1 MISINNLSVSFGGF
15 LLFDEVN
22 FHINENDRIGLVG
35 RNGSGKT
42 TLLKIVAG
50 VSTPSSGD
58 IQRPAQ
64 LTIGYLPQE
73 MGYTKNSTVIDE
85 AMQAFSHIK
94 ALDKELAAVNRA
106 IYERD
111 DYESDSYRNLL
122 IKLNE
127 ITDKLSI
134 YASSNPR
141 AEAERVILGLG
152 FGRDEL
158 ERKRAELSVGWN
170 MRIELAKVLLRKPD
184 ILLLDEPTNHLDIE
198 SIRWLESYLTG
209 FKGAIIL
216 ISHDRRFLD
225 SITNRTVEIV
235 LGKMHDYKVSYT
247 KYQELRKERF
257 AQQKAAFDNQQKMIE
272 KTEEFIEKFRYKP
285 TKSNQVQSRIKQL
298 EKIDRIEIEED
309 DKSALH
315 LKFPPAPRSGQ
326 VVVKATDLAMAFGP
340 KKIFSNVNIIVE
352 RGDKIALVGKNGQG
366 KTTFMRL
373 VTEELLP
380 VAGKIAQGH
389 NVSIGYYAQNQED
402 LLDKNDTVLET
413 LDKIAVGDVRTKL
426 RDILGAFLFRGDD
439 VDKKVSVLS
448 GGERAR
454 LAMAKLILKP
464 CNLLL
469 LDEPTN
475 HMDIISKDILKTAL
489 KNYGGT
495 LIIVSHDRDFLD
507 GLAHKLYEFK
517 EGAAIEH
524 LGGLDGFLY
533 RKNIE
538 SFDELETPLKKDK
551 PTSMREESLHKKNVF
566 VNKAT
571 IKESNIAVKEDP
583 ALSYQEQ
590 REIERE
596 ARRKK
601 TKIEKCESKIT
612 DIENKIEKIE
622 QILSNNHNSVSLP
635 DTLNTYQ
642 ELKEALDKKL
652 EEWEELHD

>member
-15 LLFDEVN
+15 VLFDEVN
-22 FHINENDRIGLVG
+22 FHINDNDRIGLVG

-50 VSTPSSGD
+50 VSSPSSGN
-58 IQRPAQ
+58 IQRPSQ

-85 AMQAFSHIK
+85 ALQAFSHIK
-94 ALDKELAAVNRA
+94 ALEKELAAIN
-106 IYERD
+106 ITITERE
-111 DYESDSYRNLL
+111 DYESDSYRDLL

-127 ITDKLSI
+127 INDKLSL
-134 YASSNPR
+134 YTTSNPR
-141 AEAERVILGLG
+141 AQAEKVLFGLG
-152 FGRDEL
+152 FGADEL
-158 ERKRAELSVGWN
+158 NRKRKELSVGWN

-198 SIRWLESYLTG
+198 SIRWLESYLAG

-235 LGKMHDYKVSYT
+235 LGKMHDYKVSFT

-257 AQQKAAFDNQQKMIE
+257 AQQRAAFDNQQKMIE

-298 EKIDRIEIEED
+298 DKIERIEIEED

-326 VVVKATDLAMAFGP
+326 VVIKTTNLAMAFGP
-340 KKIFSNVNIIVE
+340 KKIFSNVDITVE
-352 RGDKIALVGKNGQG
+352 RGEKIALVGKNGEG

-373 VTEELLP
+373 ITEELLP
-380 VAGKIAQGH
+380 VAGKVVTGH
-389 NVSIGYYAQNQED
+389 NVVVGYYAQNQED
-402 LLDKNDTVLET
+402 LLNKEDTVLET
-413 LDKIAVGDVRTKL
+413 LDHIAVGDVRTKI
-426 RDILGAFLFRGDD
+426 RDILGAFLFRGED

-475 HMDIISKDILKTAL
+475 HMDIISKDILKKAL
-489 KNYGGT
+489 KNYAGT
-495 LIIVSHDRDFLD
+495 LLIVSHDRDFLD
-507 GLAHKLYEFK
+507 GLVDKLYEFK

-524 LGGLDGFLY
+524 LGGLEGFLY

-538 SFDELETPLKKDK
+538 NFDELEAPSLKRENSAPKKENSASKKESTTAIKEDSALTYQQQK
-551 PTSMREESLHKKNVF
+551 ELEREE
-566 VNKAT
+566 
-571 IKESNIAVKEDP
+571 
-583 ALSYQEQ
+583 
-590 REIERE
+590 
-596 ARRKK
+596 RRKRS
-601 TKIEKCESKIT
+601 KIEKCELAIT
-612 DIENKIEKIE
+612 EIENKIEKIE
-622 QILSNNHNSVSLP
+622 ETLSNNHNSVSLP
-635 DTLNTYQ
+635 DTLDAYHK
-642 ELKEALDKKL
+642 LKEALYAKL
-652 EEWEELHD
+652 EEWENLHN

>member
-15 LLFDEVN
+15 VLFDEVN
-22 FHINENDRIGLVG
+22 FHINDNDRVGLVG

-42 TLLKIVAG
+42 TLLKIIAG
-50 VSTPSSGD
+50 VSTPTSGE
-58 IQRPAQ
+58 IQKPSE

-85 AMQAFSHIK
+85 ALQAFSHIK
-94 ALDKELAAVNRA
+94 ELEKEFATINQSIA
-106 IYERD
+106 ERD
-111 DYESDSYRNLL
+111 DYESVSYRNLL

-127 ITDKLSI
+127 ITDKLSL
-134 YASSNPR
+134 YSSSNPR
-141 AEAERVILGLG
+141 AQAEKVLFGLG
-152 FGRDEL
+152 FGVDEL
-158 ERKRAELSVGWN
+158 DRRRAELSVGWN

-198 SIRWLESYLTG
+198 SIRWLENYLIG
-209 FKGAIIL
+209 FKGSIIL

-225 SITNRTVEIV
+225 SITNRTVEIM
-235 LGKMHDYKVSYT
+235 LGKMHDYKVSFT

-272 KTEEFIEKFRYKP
+272 KTEEFIDKFRYKA

-326 VVVKATDLAMAFGP
+326 VVLKATDLAMSFDS
-340 KKIFSNVNIIVE
+340 KKIFFNVDITVE
-352 RGDKIALVGKNGQG
+352 RGEKIALVGKNGEG

-373 VTEELLP
+373 VTEELQP
-380 VAGKIAQGH
+380 VAGKIVKGH
-389 NVSIGYYAQNQED
+389 NVEVGYYAQNQED
-402 LLDKNDTVLET
+402 LLDKDDTVLET
-413 LDKIAVGDVRTKL
+413 LDKIAVGDVRTKI
-426 RDILGAFLFRGDD
+426 RDILGAFLFRGED
-439 VDKKVSVLS
+439 VEKKVSVLS

-475 HMDIISKDILKTAL
+475 HMDIVSKDILKIAL

-495 LIIVSHDRDFLD
+495 LLIVSHDRDFLD
-507 GLAHKLYEFK
+507 GLVDKLYEFK

-524 LGGLDGFLY
+524 LGGLEGFLY
-533 RKNIE
+533 RKQIE
-538 SFDELETPLKKDK
+538 NFDELETSLKKE
-551 PTSMREESLHKKNVF
+551 SNANRENSG
-566 VNKAT
+566 T
-571 IKESNIAVKEDP
+571 IKEES
-583 ALSYQEQ
+583 ALSYQQQKEL
-590 REIERE
+590 ERE
-596 ARRKK
+596 AKRKK
-601 TKIEKCESKIT
+601 SKIEKCESEIT

-622 QILSNNHNSVSLP
+622 QILSDNHNSVSLP
-635 DTLNTYQ
+635 DTLNKYHK
-642 ELKEALDKKL
+642 LKEALDAKL
-652 EEWEELHD
+652 EEWESLHN

>member
-15 LLFDEVN
+15 VLFDEVN
-22 FHINENDRIGLVG
+22 FHINDNDRIGLVG

-50 VSTPSSGD
+50 VSSPSSGN
-58 IQRPAQ
+58 IQRPSQ

-85 AMQAFSHIK
+85 ALQAFSHIK
-94 ALDKELAAVNRA
+94 ALEKELAAIN
-106 IYERD
+106 ITITERE
-111 DYESDSYRNLL
+111 DYESDSYRDLL

-127 ITDKLSI
+127 INDKLSL
-134 YASSNPR
+134 YTTSNPR
-141 AEAERVILGLG
+141 AQAEKVLFGLG
-152 FGRDEL
+152 FGADEL
-158 ERKRAELSVGWN
+158 NRKRKELSVGWN

-198 SIRWLESYLTG
+198 SIRWLESYLAG

-235 LGKMHDYKVSYT
+235 LGKMHDYKVSFT

-257 AQQKAAFDNQQKMIE
+257 AQQRAAFDNQQKMIE

-298 EKIDRIEIEED
+298 DKIERIEIEED

-326 VVVKATDLAMAFGP
+326 VVIKTTNLAMAFGP
-340 KKIFSNVNIIVE
+340 KKIFSNVDITVE
-352 RGDKIALVGKNGQG
+352 RGEKIALVGKNGEG

-373 VTEELLP
+373 ITEELLP
-380 VAGKIAQGH
+380 VAGKVVTGH
-389 NVSIGYYAQNQED
+389 NVVVGYYAQNQED
-402 LLDKNDTVLET
+402 LLNKEDTVLET
-413 LDKIAVGDVRTKL
+413 LDHIAVGDVRTKI
-426 RDILGAFLFRGDD
+426 RDILGAFLFRGED

-475 HMDIISKDILKTAL
+475 HMDIISKDILKKAL
-489 KNYGGT
+489 KNYAGT
-495 LIIVSHDRDFLD
+495 LLIVSHDRDFLD
-507 GLAHKLYEFK
+507 GLVDKLYEFK

-524 LGGLDGFLY
+524 LGGLEGFLY

-538 SFDELETPLKKDK
+538 NFDELEAPSLKRENSAPKKENSASKKESTTAIKEDSALTYQQQK
-551 PTSMREESLHKKNVF
+551 ELEREE
-566 VNKAT
+566 
-571 IKESNIAVKEDP
+571 
-583 ALSYQEQ
+583 
-590 REIERE
+590 
-596 ARRKK
+596 RRKRS
-601 TKIEKCESKIT
+601 KIEKCELAIT
-612 DIENKIEKIE
+612 EIENKIEKIE
-622 QILSNNHNSVSLP
+622 ETLSNNHNSVSLP
-635 DTLNTYQ
+635 DTLDAYHK
-642 ELKEALDKKL
+642 LKEALDAKL
-652 EEWEELHD
+652 EEWENLHN

>member
-15 LLFDEVN
+15 VLFDEVN
-22 FHINENDRIGLVG
+22 FHINDNDRIGLVG

-42 TLLKIVAG
+42 TILKIIAG

-58 IQRPAQ
+58 IQRPSELA
-64 LTIGYLPQE
+64 IGYLPQE
-73 MGYTKNSTVIDE
+73 MSYTKNSTVIDE

-94 ALDKELAAVNRA
+94 DLEKELATINKTIA
-106 IYERD
+106 ERE
-111 DYESDSYRNLL
+111 DYESDSYLNLL
-122 IKLNE
+122 VKLNE
-127 ITDKLSI
+127 VTDRHTM

-141 AEAERVILGLG
+141 AEAERVLFGLG
-152 FGRDEL
+152 FGKDEL
-158 ERKRAELSVGWN
+158 NRKRAELSVGWN

-209 FKGAIIL
+209 FRGAIIL

-225 SITNRTVEIV
+225 SITDRTVEIV
-235 LGKMHDYKVSYT
+235 LGKMHDYKVSFT

-257 AQQKAAFDNQQKMIE
+257 AQQRAAFFNQQRMIE

-315 LKFPPAPRSGQ
+315 LKFPPAPRSGN
-326 VVVKATDLAMAFGP
+326 VVVKATNLAMAFGP
-340 KKIFSNVNIIVE
+340 KRIFSNVDITVE
-352 RGDKIALVGKNGQG
+352 RGEKIALVGKNGQG

-373 VTEELLP
+373 ITQELLP
-380 VAGKIAQGH
+380 VAGKVVTGH
-389 NVSIGYYAQNQED
+389 NVVVGYYAQNQED

-426 RDILGAFLFRGDD
+426 RDILGAFLFRGND

-475 HMDIISKDILKTAL
+475 HMDIVSKDILKMAL
-489 KNYGGT
+489 KNYEGT
-495 LIIVSHDRDFLD
+495 LLIVSHDRDFLD
-507 GLAHKLYEFK
+507 GLVDKLYEFK

-524 LGGLDGFLY
+524 LGGLEGFLY

-538 SFDELETPLKKDK
+538 NFDELETTLKKDNSLSK
-551 PTSMREESLHKKNVF
+551 SAVTKELSDTSS
-566 VNKAT
+566 
-571 IKESNIAVKEDP
+571 IKEDSALTYLQQKELD
-583 ALSYQEQ
+583 
-590 REIERE
+590 REIK
-596 ARRKK
+596 RKR
-601 TKIEKCESKIT
+601 TKIEKCELEISKI
-612 DIENKIEKIE
+612 ENELEKIE
-622 QILSNNHNSVSLP
+622 QALSNNHNSVSLP
-635 DTLNTYQ
+635 DTLDTYQ
-642 ELKEALDKKL
+642 KLKQALDAKL
-652 EEWEELHD
+652 EEWESLHD

>member
-15 LLFDEVN
+15 VLFDEVN
-22 FHINENDRIGLVG
+22 FHINDNDRIGLVG

-42 TLLKIVAG
+42 TILKIIAG

-58 IQRPAQ
+58 IQRPSELA
-64 LTIGYLPQE
+64 IGYLPQE

-85 AMQAFSHIK
+85 TMQAFSHIK
-94 ALDKELAAVNRA
+94 DLEKELATINKT
-106 IYERD
+106 ITERE
-111 DYESDSYRNLL
+111 DYESDSYLNLL
-122 IKLNE
+122 VKLNE
-127 ITDKLSI
+127 VTDRHTM

-141 AEAERVILGLG
+141 AEAERVLFGLG
-152 FGRDEL
+152 FGKDEL
-158 ERKRAELSVGWN
+158 NRKRAELSVGWN

-209 FKGAIIL
+209 FRGAIIL

-225 SITNRTVEIV
+225 SITDRTVEIV
-235 LGKMHDYKVSYT
+235 LGKMHDYKVSFT

-257 AQQKAAFDNQQKMIE
+257 AQQRAAFDNQQRMIE

-315 LKFPPAPRSGQ
+315 LKFPPAPRSGN
-326 VVVKATDLAMAFGP
+326 VVVKATNLAMAFGP
-340 KKIFSNVNIIVE
+340 KRIFSNVDITVE
-352 RGDKIALVGKNGQG
+352 RGEKIALVGKNGQG

-373 VTEELLP
+373 ITEEILP
-380 VAGKIAQGH
+380 VAGKVVTGH
-389 NVSIGYYAQNQED
+389 NVVVGYYAQNQED

-426 RDILGAFLFRGDD
+426 RDILGAFLFRGND

-475 HMDIISKDILKTAL
+475 HMDIVSKDILKMAL
-489 KNYGGT
+489 KNYEGT
-495 LIIVSHDRDFLD
+495 LLIVSHDRDFLD
-507 GLAHKLYEFK
+507 GLVDKLYEFK

-524 LGGLDGFLY
+524 LGGLEGFLY

-538 SFDELETPLKKDK
+538 NFDELETTLKKDN
-551 PTSMREESLHKKNVF
+551 SLSKSA
-566 VNKAT
+566 VNKELSDT
-571 IKESNIAVKEDP
+571 SSIKEDSALTYLQQKE
-583 ALSYQEQ
+583 LE
-590 REIERE
+590 REIK
-596 ARRKK
+596 RKR
-601 TKIEKCESKIT
+601 TKIEKCELEISKI
-612 DIENKIEKIE
+612 ENELEKIE
-622 QILSNNHNSVSLP
+622 QALSNNHNSVSLP
-635 DTLNTYQ
+635 DTLDTYQ
-642 ELKEALDKKL
+642 KLKQALDAKL
-652 EEWEELHD
+652 EEWESLHD

>member
-15 LLFDEVN
+15 ALFDEVN
-22 FHINENDRIGLVG
+22 FHINDNDRIGLVG

-42 TLLKIVAG
+42 TLLKIIAG

-58 IQRPAQ
+58 IQKPNE

-85 AMQAFSHIK
+85 ALQAFSHIK
-94 ALDKELAAVNRA
+94 ALEKELFSINTTIA
-106 IYERD
+106 ERE

-122 IKLNE
+122 IKFNE
-127 ITDKLSI
+127 INDKLSL
-134 YASSNPR
+134 YTSSNPR
-141 AEAERVILGLG
+141 AEAERVLFGLG
-152 FGRDEL
+152 FGRNEL

-184 ILLLDEPTNHLDIE
+184 MLLLDEPTNHLDIE
-198 SIRWLESYLTG
+198 SIRWLESYLSG

-247 KYQELRKERF
+247 RYQELRKERF
-257 AQQKAAFDNQQKMIE
+257 AQQKAAFDNQQRMIE

-315 LKFPPAPRSGQ
+315 LKFPPAPRSGH

-340 KKIFSNVNIIVE
+340 KKIFSNVNITVE
-352 RGDKIALVGKNGQG
+352 RGEKIALVGKNGEG

-373 VTEELLP
+373 ITEELLP
-380 VAGKIAQGH
+380 VAGKIVTGH
-389 NVSIGYYAQNQED
+389 NVSVGYYAQNQED
-402 LLDKNDTVLET
+402 LLDKDDTVLDT
-413 LDKIAVGDVRTKL
+413 LDKIAVGDVRTRI
-426 RDILGAFLFRGDD
+426 RDILGAFLFRGAD

-475 HMDIISKDILKTAL
+475 HMDIISKDILKMAL
-489 KNYGGT
+489 KNYQGT
-495 LIIVSHDRDFLD
+495 LLIVSHDRDFLD
-507 GLAHKLYEFK
+507 GLASKIYEFK

-524 LGGLDGFLY
+524 LGGLEGFLY

-538 SFDELETPLKKDK
+538 NFDELETSLKKGSSLAK
-551 PTSMREESLHKKNVF
+551 KEEPSYKNVGSDIDEGP
-566 VNKAT
+566 V
-571 IKESNIAVKEDP
+571 
-583 ALSYQEQ
+583 LSYQQQKEL
-590 REIERE
+590 ERE
-596 ARRKK
+596 TKRKK
-601 TKIEKCESKIT
+601 AKIEKCES
-612 DIENKIEKIE
+612 DISDFENRIEKLE
-622 QILSNNHNSVSLP
+622 QTLSDNHNSVSLP

-642 ELKEALDKKL
+642 ELKEALDAKL
-652 EEWEELHD
+652 EEWEKLHD